1 MIIAK
6 SSNKKKLGCEQEV
19 VKNGLTQMRIN
30 ESDLDEFEK
39 ISCDLDLGD
48 IVLFTFD
55 TAHKTGIN
63 HSGKPRINSICR
75 YSNAKTKFGE
85 NPFYKNRDKWVEMKN
100 IADEHK
106 REEARA
112 EEKKK
117 D

>member
-1 MIIAK
+1 
-6 SSNKKKLGCEQEV
+6 
-19 VKNGLTQMRIN
+19 MRIN